1 MVYQVYSSKRSVIYD
16 PLNFFYSFGKE
27 KCPSFTFYYLYKLL
41 NMQGHTWGNFQNI
54 LALVVQIMKHFDD
67 YYYIFVGVW
76 FFLFPFFQSVYK
88 VHAIP

>member
-1 MVYQVYSSKRSVIYD
+1 
-16 PLNFFYSFGKE
+16 
-27 KCPSFTFYYLYKLL
+27 
-41 NMQGHTWGNFQNI
+41 MQGRTWGNFQNI
-54 LALVVQIMKHFDD
+54 LVVPIMKHFDD